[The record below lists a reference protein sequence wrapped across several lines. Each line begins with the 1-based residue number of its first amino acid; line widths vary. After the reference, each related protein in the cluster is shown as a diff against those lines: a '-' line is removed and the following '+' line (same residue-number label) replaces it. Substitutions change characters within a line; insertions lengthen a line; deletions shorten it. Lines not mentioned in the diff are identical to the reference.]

1 MQPYFC
7 WYMLRRLTDW
17 ILFTSIFAALCAMC
31 MCMATEKL
39 VLGSTP
45 HAITT
50 LHLLLFSSTLV
61 VYNLH
66 FILRTMA
73 QVNEEH
79 WSKYKSMWHWVMVVA
94 GSVGLLFS
102 LFYVSADILG
112 WCAVMGVC
120 SFMYSFPLLPF
131 ANKRRLKDYG
141 WGKIIALV
149 TVWVIATCVLPILY
163 LHNSITDYPFEI
175 LIRTSML
182 LALCIAFDIRDMQ
195 ADAQKDIQTIPNRI
209 GAARSYVLI
218 DVSIIVFAIS
228 SIIQYF
234 RYPHTGRL
242 VAELIT
248 AMCMKVVMLYVK
260 KHPSDKAYLGLV
272 DGMMLLYALLIILL
286 N

>member
-17 ILFTSIFAALCAMC
+17 ILFTSIFAALCAVG

-39 VLGSTP
+39 VLGKAP
-45 HAITT
+45 DTT
-50 LHLLLFSSTLV
+50 TSLHLLLFSSTLV

-66 FILRTMA
+66 FILRTKA
-73 QVNEEH
+73 QVNEQH
-79 WSKYKSMWHWVMVVA
+79 WSKYRSMWHWVMAAA

-102 LFYVSADILG
+102 LFNLSTDILG
-112 WCAVMGVC
+112 WCMVMGAC

-141 WGKIIALV
+141 WGKITALV

-163 LHNSITDYPFEI
+163 WHKKVADYPFEV

-218 DVSIIVFAIS
+218 DVSIMVFAIS

-234 RYPHTGRL
+234 RYPHLGRL
-242 VAELIT
+242 IAELIT
-248 AMCMKVVMLYVK
+248 AVCMKLVMLYIK
-260 KHPSDKAYLGLV
+260 KYPSDTAYLGLV
-272 DGMMLLYALLIILL
+272 DGMMMLYALLIILL

>member
-17 ILFTSIFAALCAMC
+17 ILFTSIFAALCAVGMC
-31 MCMATEKL
+31 IATEKL
-39 VLGSTP
+39 VLGKAPDTITP
-45 HAITT
+45 

-79 WSKYKSMWHWVMVVA
+79 WSKYRSMWHWVMVVT

-102 LFYVSADILG
+102 LFHVSADILG
-112 WCAVMGVC
+112 WCVVMGAC

-131 ANKRRLKDYG
+131 TNKRRLKDYG

-163 LHNSITDYPFEI
+163 WHKKVADYPFEV

-218 DVSIIVFAIS
+218 DVSIMVFAIS

-234 RYPHTGRL
+234 RYPHLGRL
-242 VAELIT
+242 IAELIT
-248 AMCMKVVMLYVK
+248 AVCMKLVMLYVK